1 MKGKFKPFEARREL
15 MRDHEL
21 FLCDERISQLV
32 PGLLG
37 KMFFEAKK

>member
-1 MKGKFKPFEARREL
+1 MRE
-15 MRDHEL
+15 HEL
-21 FLCDERISQLV
+21 FLCDDRISGLV